1 MSSKKEIKRQ
11 DQHLINVELSEL
23 KDLIPLVK
31 EYKSLLKEL
40 EVSSVAE
47 FELKINERSGFVNAS
62 MSATA
67 YGLEIPYKRL
77 LEMQKSLDGKLSLDD
92 LTPTNKLK
100 PTIIQSVTD
109 RNTVYFTESELK
121 TKAELNKLK
130 EIFNKLDFD
139 VRRNMMIDRSFRLE
153 HSPFSIYK

>member
-11 DQHLINVELSEL
+11 DQHLINVELNQL

-40 EVSSVAE
+40 EVSSIAE

-77 LEMQKSLDGKLSLDD
+77 LEMQKSLDGKLSLED

-100 PTIIQSVTD
+100 PTIIEIVIDLCFFSK
-109 RNTVYFTESELK
+109 ELK
-121 TKAELNKLK
+121 MCEKKSKPDTDPIVKKIKTFNRYNLSGSLMNSKLN
-130 EIFNKLDFD
+130 EI
-139 VRRNMMIDRSFRLE
+139 I
-153 HSPFSIYK
+153 SISVK

>member
-11 DQHLINVELSEL
+11 DTHLLNVELNQL

-31 EYKSLLKEL
+31 EYKNLLKEL

-77 LEMQKSLDGKLSLDD
+77 LEMQKSLDGKLSLED

-100 PTIIQSVTD
+100 PTIIEKITD

-139 VRRNMMIDRSFRLE
+139 VRRNMMIDRSFRLD

>member
-11 DQHLINVELSEL
+11 DTHLLNVELNQL

-77 LEMQKSLDGKLSLDD
+77 LEMQKSLDGKLSLED

-100 PTIIQSVTD
+100 PTIIEKITD

-139 VRRNMMIDRSFRLE
+139 VRRNMMIDRSFRLD

>member
-11 DQHLINVELSEL
+11 DTHLLNVELNQL

-31 EYKSLLKEL
+31 EYKSLLQEL

-77 LEMQKSLDGKLSLDD
+77 LEMQKSLDGKLSLED

-100 PTIIQSVTD
+100 PTIIEKITD
-109 RNTVYFTESELK
+109 RNTVYFTDAELK

-139 VRRNMMIDRSFRLE
+139 VRRNMMIDRSFRLD

>member
-11 DQHLINVELSEL
+11 DTHLLNVELNQL

-77 LEMQKSLDGKLSLDD
+77 LEMQKSLDGKLSLED

-100 PTIIQSVTD
+100 PTIIEKITD
-109 RNTVYFTESELK
+109 RNTVYFTDAELK

-139 VRRNMMIDRSFRLE
+139 VRRNMMIDRSFRLD